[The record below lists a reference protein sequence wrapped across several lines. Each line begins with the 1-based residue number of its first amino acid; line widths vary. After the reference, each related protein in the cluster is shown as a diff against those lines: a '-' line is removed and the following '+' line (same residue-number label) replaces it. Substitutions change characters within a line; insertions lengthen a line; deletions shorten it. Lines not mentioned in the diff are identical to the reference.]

1 MINPIDKVVGFFFP
15 ERGIR
20 RLQARKAL
28 AYYEAGKPDRLRKSR
43 RETGSAD
50 VAVGRA
56 GASLREQA
64 RHLEQ
69 NLDIARGALA
79 TLVANTVG
87 PHGILIEPQP
97 RRAGGSIDT
106 EFARQILALWRDWCK
121 KPEVTWQHSWPA
133 AQRLLA
139 RSWFRDGEVF
149 AQLVAGSVPT
159 LTHGTEVPLS
169 LELLES
175 DFVPFSH
182 TDGTKIVQG
191 VEYNGWRRPVAYWL
205 YKMHPGDQLSLRAST
220 ELKRVPADRIL
231 HAKIIDRI
239 GQTRGVSVFASVLN
253 TLDDIKDYQ
262 ESERVAAKV
271 AASMAAYI
279 KKGSPDQYDPDT
291 SDETGSTDGQRQLKF
306 RAGMIFDDLLP
317 GEEIGLIDSKRPN
330 PNMDAYVN
338 GLLRRV
344 AAGVST
350 TYSSLSKNYDGTYSA
365 QRQELVEGF
374 GAYGILANEF
384 IGAIVQPV
392 YEQFLTIAIASRRLV
407 VPEGIER
414 LSLDDALYIAP
425 QMPWIDPLKEANA
438 WAVLEANGH
447 ASGPEII
454 RRRGQNPNDVIEQET
469 AWREKLRQADI
480 EVDYMTAVEPV
491 IEPTQ
496 PGARHGQT
504 RRA

>member
-1 MINPIDKVVGFFFP
+1 MINPIDKLVGFFSP
-15 ERGIR
+15 QAGLR
-20 RLQARKAL
+20 RLHARKVL

-56 GASLREQA
+56 GTSLREQA

-69 NLDIARGALA
+69 NLDIARGALSV
-79 TLVANTVG
+79 LVANTVG

-97 RRAGGSIDT
+97 RRTDGSIDT
-106 EFARQILALWRDWCK
+106 EFARQILALWRDWAK

-133 AQRLLA
+133 AQRLMA

-149 AQLVAGSVPT
+149 AQIIAGSVPT
-159 LTHGTEVPLS
+159 LTHGTTVPLS
-169 LELLES
+169 LELLEA
-175 DFVPFSH
+175 DFVPLSH
-182 TDGTKIVQG
+182 ADGSKIVQG
-191 VEYNGWRRPVAYWL
+191 VEFNGWRRPVAYYL
-205 YKMHPGDQLSLRAST
+205 YKTHPSDQFSLRATSD
-220 ELKRVPADRIL
+220 LKRVPADRML
-231 HAKIIDRI
+231 HLKLIDRLH
-239 GQTRGVSVFASVLN
+239 QTRGVSVFASVLN

-291 SDETGSTDGQRQLKF
+291 SDETGTTDGQRQMKF

-317 GEEIGLIDSKRPN
+317 GEEIGMIDSKRPN
-330 PNMDAYVN
+330 PNMDAFVN

-384 IGAIVQPV
+384 IGAAVQPV
-392 YEQFLTIAIASRRLV
+392 YERFLTVAVASRQLV
-407 VPEGIER
+407 VPEGIDPK
-414 LSLDDALYIAP
+414 SFDDALYIAP

-438 WAVLEANGH
+438 WGVLEANGH

-454 RRRGQNPNDVIEQET
+454 RRRGQNPNDVIEQEK
-469 AWREKLRQADI
+469 AWRKQLREADI
-480 EVDYMTAVEPV
+480 EVEYMTAVEPV
-491 IEPTQ
+491 VEPTQ
-496 PGARHGQT
+496 PGARHGQA

>member
-1 MINPIDKVVGFFFP
+1 MINPVDAIVGFFSP
-15 ERGIR
+15 ARAVR
-20 RLQARKAL
+20 RLQARRVL

-50 VAVGRA
+50 TAVQRA
-56 GASLREQA
+56 GTLLREQA

-97 RRAGGSIDT
+97 RRADGSIDV
-106 EFARQILALWRDWCK
+106 EFARQILTLWRDWGR

-139 RSWFRDGEVF
+139 RSWYRDGEVF
-149 AQLVAGSVPT
+149 AQSLAGSIPT
-159 LTHGTEVPLS
+159 LNHGTAVPYS
-169 LELLES
+169 LELLEA
-175 DFVPFSH
+175 DFVPLSH
-182 TDGTKIVQG
+182 TDGNTVQG
-191 VEYNGWRRPVAYWL
+191 VEYNAWRRPVAYYV
-205 YKMHPGDQLSLRAST
+205 YKTHPADLLRVVTARD
-220 ELKRVPADRIL
+220 LKRVTAERIL
-231 HAKIIDRI
+231 HLKLIDRI

-262 ESERVAAKV
+262 ESERVAAKI
-271 AASMAAYI
+271 AANMAAVI
-279 KKGSPDQYDPDT
+279 IKGSPETYEPDT
-291 SDETGSTDGQRQLKF
+291 SDETGTTDGQRQLKF

-317 GEEIGLIDSKRPN
+317 GEDIRMIDSKRPN

-344 AAGVST
+344 ASGVAT

-374 GAYGILANEF
+374 GAYQILANEF
-384 IGAIVQPV
+384 IGAVVQPV
-392 YEQFLTIAIASRRLV
+392 YEQFLQVAIASGKLV
-407 VPEGIER
+407 VPAGIEA

-438 WAVLEANGH
+438 WAVLEGNGH
-447 ASGPEII
+447 ASGPEIV
-454 RRRGQNPNDVIEQET
+454 RRRGQNPNDVIEQEK
-469 AWREKLRQADI
+469 AWRQQLKDAGI
-480 EVDYMTAVEPV
+480 EVEYMTAVEPAAP
-491 IEPTQ
+491 E
-496 PGARHGQT
+496 PGANNAKA